1 MDATP
6 SRRVF
11 GGPASW
17 WPRPGL
23 LAALALVG
31 ILVQGCS
38 DNNGRVTGTES
49 KVTGDA
55 IGGNIKVSV
64 TMNPGTVDRGRRGS
78 VVVIVSSPN
87 GFPLVG
93 RRVDLS
99 SLGGRLDATTGITD
113 SNGRFTTQVYIP
125 CETAAGTVTVT
136 AFADNQSQVAAT
148 ATVNAVT
155 AVASDPC
162 AGIAGTPV
170 GGGGGGG
177 GGGGAALPSVSITA
191 SDPSATRATGDT
203 GTFTVARNPAS
214 ATALVVFLSFGGSAT
229 PVAGACPGA
238 PSLVQD
244 YVQPAGSVTIP
255 ANQASGTVTITPC
268 NNGDVAETVVATIAS
283 DPSYTG
289 GGNAQVA
296 INP

>member
-1 MDATP
+1 MDATA

-11 GGPASW
+11 GGRGRR
-17 WPRPGL
+17 WPTTGL
-23 LAALALVG
+23 LAALVLAG

-55 IGGNIKVSV
+55 IGGNIKTSV
-64 TMNPGTVDRGRRGS
+64 TINPGTIDRGRRGS

-87 GFPLVG
+87 GFGLTG

-99 SLGGRLDATTGITD
+99 SLGGRLDATTGTTD
-113 SNGRFTTQVYIP
+113 ASGRFTTSVYIP
-125 CETAAGTVTVT
+125 CETGPGTVTVT

-162 AGIAGTPV
+162 AGIAGTPPP
-170 GGGGGGG
+170 GGG
-177 GGGGAALPSVSITA
+177 GGGGAALPSVSVTA
-191 SDPSATRATGDT
+191 SDPTAAYTGPDP
-203 GTFTVARNPAS
+203 GTFTFTRSPSSAS
-214 ATALVVFLSFGGSAT
+214 ALQVFFSTGGTAT
-229 PVAGACPGA
+229 PVGACPG
-238 PSLVQD
+238 D
-244 YVQPAGSVTIP
+244 YVALPGAVTIPPNQASATVTVTPCAVGGGPAPETVSVTIS
-255 ANQASGTVTITPC
+255 A
-268 NNGDVAETVVATIAS
+268 

-289 GGNAQVA
+289 GGNATVT
-296 INP
+296 IGP